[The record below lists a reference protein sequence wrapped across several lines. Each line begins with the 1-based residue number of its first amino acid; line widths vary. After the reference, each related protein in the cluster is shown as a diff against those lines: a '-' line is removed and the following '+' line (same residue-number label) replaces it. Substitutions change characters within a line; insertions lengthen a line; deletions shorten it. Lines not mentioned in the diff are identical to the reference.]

1 MKGSKACIS
10 GCVCALTINHPNS
23 RSPIDIDMD
32 AIERNSNNDDDDESI
47 YPSRDPR
54 DPTPVGSNRDIHG
67 YRDAQDP
74 WGSQQVLLWY
84 QQQV

>member
-23 RSPIDIDMD
+23 RSPIDIDVPY

-47 YPSRDPR
+47 YPSRDLIAVSGAIPR
-54 DPTPVGSNRDIHG
+54 IPGIP
-67 YRDAQDP
+67 AEEK
-74 WGSQQVLLWY
+74 
-84 QQQV
+84 